1 MPHGEG
7 WGMGHKQ
14 TFYHSFYK
22 TTLPFSNTTSLFF
35 LCLLT
40 LTKKQM
46 EIIQRHKV
54 CHKVFS
60 IQAYFSAN
68 TGLLYNSAKTAG
80 WTGIWEAKV
89 SALPLIWRQS
99 HESSFLYTQHTGLSA
114 ALPLPIVERQHTAQF
129 PPNMIL
135 RKERFGLMTVVI
147 LKYLCSFPN

>member
-1 MPHGEG
+1 MVKGGE
-7 WGMGHKQ
+7 WVINKH
-14 TFYHSFYK
+14 F
-22 TTLPFSNTTSLFF
+22 TTAFIKLHFHFLTPPLFFF